1 MHMKVPGSDELMINA
16 GHCFNTYHTGFLKNE
31 MMCINSLEQRAQVA
45 VKQLTAPLTVAFL
58 ENRIQNG
65 EEEEMSLDP
74 KPKI

>member
-31 MMCINSLEQRAQVA
+31 MMCINSLEERAQVV

-58 ENRIQNG
+58 KSQNG

>member
-1 MHMKVPGSDELMINA
+1 MYKQLRIE
-16 GHCFNTYHTGFLKNE
+16 
-31 MMCINSLEQRAQVA
+31 SLVV
-45 VKQLTAPLTVAFL
+45 VKQLTAPLPVAFF